1 MEGTNTMKIVRLFD
15 IRWDTDGADP
25 QGLGLPSEHIAVV
38 NDDDWDPAEDA
49 ADLLS
54 DEYGFCVKGCSFTVL
69 TNPKLSESGFELDDG
84 GVIEYPDS
92 EGTIRR
98 RDQFGNLEEVR
109 VPTDPNYQEWKAL
122 FE

>member
-1 MEGTNTMKIVRLFD
+1 MKIVRLFN
-15 IRWDTDGADP
+15 IQWDTDGEDP
-25 QGLGLPSEHIAVV
+25 TELGLPPDIIAVV
-38 NDDDWDPAEDA
+38 DDDDWYPAEDA

-54 DEYGFCVKGCSFTVL
+54 DQHDFCVEGCSFTVL
-69 TNPKLSESGFELDDG
+69 TNPKLGESGLELQDG

-109 VPTDPNYQEWKAL
+109 EPTDPNYREWKEL

>member
-1 MEGTNTMKIVRLFD
+1 MKIVRLFD
-15 IRWDTDGADP
+15 IQWDTDGEPADE
-25 QGLGLPSEHIAVV
+25 LGLPSEHIAVV
-38 NDDDWDPAEDA
+38 DDDEWDPAEDA

-54 DEYGFCVKGCSFTVL
+54 DEYGFCVLGCSFTVL

-84 GVIEYPDS
+84 GVIEYPDD

-109 VPTDPNYQEWKAL
+109 KPTAPNYREWKEL

>member
-1 MEGTNTMKIVRLFD
+1 MKTFRLFN
-15 IRWDTDGADP
+15 IQWDTDGGDP
-25 QGLGLPSEHIAVV
+25 HELGLPSEHIAVV
-38 NDDDWDPAEDA
+38 DDDDWDPAEEA

-54 DEYGFCVKGCSFTVL
+54 DEYGFCVLGCCFTVL
-69 TNPKLSESGFELDDG
+69 TNPALGEAGLELKDG
-84 GVIEYPDS
+84 CVIEYPDS

-109 VPTDPNYQEWKAL
+109 VPTDHNYREWKSL

>member
-1 MEGTNTMKIVRLFD
+1 MKIVRLFD
-15 IRWDTDGADP
+15 IRWDTDGEPADE
-25 QGLGLPSEHIAVV
+25 LGLPSEIIAIV
-38 NDDDWDPAEDA
+38 DDDWDPVEDA

-54 DEYGFCVKGCSFTVL
+54 DQYDFCVDGCSFTVL
-69 TNPKLSESGFELDDG
+69 TNPKLTESGFELDDG

-98 RDQFGNLEEVR
+98 RDQFGNMEEVR
-109 VPTDPNYQEWKAL
+109 EPTDGNYREWKSL

>member
-1 MEGTNTMKIVRLFD
+1 MQIVRLFD
-15 IRWDTDGADP
+15 IRWDTDGEDRSE
-25 QGLGLPSEHIAVV
+25 LGLPPEIIVIV
-38 NDDDWDPAEDA
+38 DDDWTPEEDA

-54 DEYGFCVKGCSFTVL
+54 DMHGFCVDGCSFTVL
-69 TNPKLSESGFELDDG
+69 TNPHLTESGCELADG

-98 RDQFGNLEEVR
+98 LDQYGNCEEVR
-109 VPTDPNYQEWKAL
+109 NPTDSNYAEWKSL

>member
-1 MEGTNTMKIVRLFD
+1 MEGTNTMKVVRLFD
-15 IRWDTDGADP
+15 IRWDTDGEPADE
-25 QGLGLPSEHIAVV
+25 LGLPREHIAIV
-38 NDDDWDPAEDA
+38 DDDWDPVEDA

-54 DEYGFCVKGCSFTVL
+54 DQYDFCVDGCSFTVL
-69 TNPKLSESGFELDDG
+69 TNPKLSESGLELGDG

-98 RDQFGNLEEVR
+98 RDQYGNLEEVR
-109 VPTDPNYQEWKAL
+109 EPTDANHREWKEL